1 METAALVEAVN
12 ALLEEKRSHYE
23 AIAYLAE
30 ALAQETDQALRAS
43 IVDTI
48 ERRLQRSETID
59 RQFLVA
65 LNRLYKVL
73 KIESFDELGEQI
85 PQELKGLKTAQ
96 KHIDQI
102 ALHAEKWTRYR
113 GVYGEAKQEQADEK
127 RQNRF
132 KVRLEKTYDKKK

>member
-1 METAALVEAVN
+1 METEALVEAVN
-12 ALLEEKRSHYE
+12 ALLEEKRRHYE

-30 ALAQETDQALRAS
+30 ALTQETDQALRAS

-48 ERRLQRSETID
+48 EKRLQRSETID

-73 KIESFDELGEQI
+73 KIESFDELDERI
-85 PQELKGLKTAQ
+85 PHELKGLKTAQ

-102 ALHAEKWTRYR
+102 AIHTEKWARYR
-113 GVYGEAKQEQADEK
+113 KSYGEARQQLEDEK

-132 KVRLEKTYDKKK
+132 KARVEKTYDKKK